1 MSNVSNPVGRP
12 VVHLAILADDLTGA
26 ADTGAS
32 FASRGFATTILFAA
46 SQVTEA
52 EGVVIPDAFDGPDS
66 PYVPYMPHVPHVPHV
81 PEVLVLSTESRD
93 VDATSAARL
102 NRDAV
107 RRVREASRFLD
118 GVETALPLR
127 VYKKIDSALRG
138 HPREELVA
146 IMAELGVR
154 RALVAPALP
163 EESRTTLGGRQF
175 IGGVPVE
182 LSLFGEQTT
191 TSDLLAIF
199 DGDAGGEGAEKVHAL
214 GLQTIRMGVD
224 TVRQVLL
231 DVTEGIVVADA
242 ETDTDLLTLASAAMS
257 SDIRVLSGSAGLARQ
272 LAFVLPLVPG
282 PPSRRSSLVEKG
294 PVLIVAGSRHRA
306 TDVQIDAL
314 RRAGYPLVCLD
325 QDHIDDPATAIHDT
339 IDALASHLAA
349 GRSVLLT
356 TTGLD
361 PSLHG
366 PAFVVS
372 RLAEVAV
379 EAASRGHIGGLV
391 LTGGDVAAGV
401 FAGMGATSMHLGGE
415 IRPAMPWGIVES
427 SRLPPLLVAT
437 KAGSFGTEDALLA
450 CVDHLTALG

>member
-1 MSNVSNPVGRP
+1 MIQ
-12 VVHLAILADDLTGA
+12 LLILADDLTGA
-26 ADTGAS
+26 ADTAAS
-32 FASRGFATTILFAA
+32 FASRGFATTISFVAPSELNAG
-46 SQVTEA
+46 SLD
-52 EGVVIPDAFDGPDS
+52 IHDRHDLPDFPD
-66 PYVPYMPHVPHVPHV
+66 
-81 PEVLVLSTESRD
+81 VLAISTESRD
-93 VDATSAARL
+93 ADASTAERL
-102 NRDAV
+102 NRDAIG
-107 RRVREASRFLD
+107 RIGQAWQLSSGLEGASLF
-118 GVETALPLR
+118 R

-182 LSLFGEQTT
+182 LSPFGEQTT
-191 TSDLLAIF
+191 SSDLLAIF
-199 DGDAGGEGAEKVHAL
+199 DGGAGGRGAEKVHAL

-257 SDIRVLSGSAGLARQ
+257 SDIRVLSGSAGFARQ

-282 PPSRRSSLVEKG
+282 PPSRRSLLVEKG

-306 TDVQIDAL
+306 TDVQVDAL
-314 RRAGYPLVCLD
+314 RRAGYPFICLD

-372 RLAEVAV
+372 RLAEVAA
-379 EAASRGHIGGLV
+379 EAASRGHIGGFV

-401 FAGMGATSMHLGGE
+401 FAKIGATSMHLGGE
-415 IRPAMPWGIVES
+415 IRPAMPWGVVES
-427 SRLPPLLVAT
+427 RRLPPLLVAT

-450 CVDHLTALG
+450 CVDHLMAQG

>member
-1 MSNVSNPVGRP
+1 M
-12 VVHLAILADDLTGA
+12 ILADDLTGA

-32 FASRGFATTILFAA
+32 FASRGFATTISFATPPEQNA
-46 SQVTEA
+46 DNLDIRAGQDL
-52 EGVVIPDAFDGPDS
+52 PD
-66 PYVPYMPHVPHVPHV
+66 
-81 PEVLVLSTESRD
+81 VLALSTESRD
-93 VDATSAARL
+93 ADTTTAERL
-102 NRDAV
+102 NRDAIGRV
-107 RRVREASRFLD
+107 RRLGQAWQFSSGLEGESPF
-118 GVETALPLR
+118 R

-163 EESRTTLGGRQF
+163 DESRTTLGGRQF

-182 LSLFGEQTT
+182 QSPFGGQMT
-191 TSDLLAIF
+191 TSDLFALF
-199 DGDAGGEGAEKVHAL
+199 SGGGEGAEKVHAL

-224 TVRQVLL
+224 AVRQVLL

-257 SDIRVLSGSAGLARQ
+257 SDIRVLSGSAGFARQ
-272 LAFVLPLVPG
+272 LAFVLPLVPR
-282 PPSRRSSLVEKG
+282 PPSRHSSLVEKG
-294 PVLIVAGSRHRA
+294 PVLVVAGSRHRA
-306 TDVQIDAL
+306 TDVQVDAL
-314 RRAGYPLVCLD
+314 RRAGYPFICLD

-339 IDALASHLAA
+339 IDAVASHLAA

-361 PSLHG
+361 PSVQG

-372 RLAEVAV
+372 RLAGVAV

-401 FAGMGATSMHLGGE
+401 FTGMGATSMHLRGE

-450 CVDHLTALG
+450 CIDHLIALG